1 VTFRSYRNI
10 QRTTRIS
17 VCVTA
22 VSKSHE
28 FFVES
33 SLTFLFFSTTTPT
46 PSHQRVIIFSTTTQG
61 IRLNVD
67 SMFFNDVGHYGVSI
81 CGGDV
86 ISIFPPTRTCPELYR
101 ETSLFVKRHFPSNGT
116 LSNMSSHQICPSPRR
131 VSVRCRSC

>member
-1 VTFRSYRNI
+1 MTFRSFRNI
-10 QRTTRIS
+10 QRATRIS

-22 VSKSHE
+22 VSNSHE

-46 PSHQRVIIFSTTTQG
+46 PSHQRVIFFPRRRKG
-61 IRLNVD
+61 FD
-67 SMFFNDVGHYGVSI
+67 FYDESMFFNDVGHYGVSI